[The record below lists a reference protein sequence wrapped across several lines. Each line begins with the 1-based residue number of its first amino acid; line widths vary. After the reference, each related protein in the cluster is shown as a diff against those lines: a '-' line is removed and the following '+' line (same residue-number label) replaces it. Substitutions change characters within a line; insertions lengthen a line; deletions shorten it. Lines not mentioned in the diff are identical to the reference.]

1 MVMFVPRI
9 NRGSKIILLENILSL
24 EIGELLEFYKQIINA
39 ICQNYLVSFL
49 LEPVVARV
57 KLQNHS
63 LRPLFLVLNYG
74 SVVFDNEYINHI
86 VNVIP
91 QLKIIEL
98 LDPIWAKA
106 LTPRCIGIS
115 ICGVNKSLGL
125 NNVLIDKSDSIGNE
139 LNICYGKCCSQ
150 VLSNIGLTT
159 SVKDVSGKI
168 VLVDKDHFITYGL
181 DEILCRF
188 KNDVKLSVYS
198 LNEYEKAPV
207 KPLVSV
213 DSLPIIIEILG
224 RPCIAFL
231 IETNLNELNSYIREI
246 ITLLLLRSIIYVSG
260 QIK

>member
-1 MVMFVPRI
+1 
-9 NRGSKIILLENILSL
+9 
-24 EIGELLEFYKQIINA
+24 
-39 ICQNYLVSFL
+39 
-49 LEPVVARV
+49 
-57 KLQNHS
+57 
-63 LRPLFLVLNYG
+63 
-74 SVVFDNEYINHI
+74 
-86 VNVIP
+86 
-91 QLKIIEL
+91 
-98 LDPIWAKA
+98 
-106 LTPRCIGIS
+106 
-115 ICGVNKSLGL
+115 
-125 NNVLIDKSDSIGNE
+125 
-139 LNICYGKCCSQ
+139 
-150 VLSNIGLTT
+150 GLTT

-231 IETNLNELNSYIREI
+231 IETNLNELNGYIQEI